1 VIFLEAYEGTD
12 NMSRSRSAA
21 CIALYPVGNATG
33 SWVVWK
39 LEMRVR
45 VRRTNVQKLMTS
57 QQMISTM
64 NALAQEYEENQRQ
77 PTLPEVIIQQGN
89 RNPETAEADLE
100 EKTEADPEEI
110 AEANPD
116 VRSDPEG
123 GMENNPETEM
133 NPEVIG
139 GNDAL
144 VNPKTNL
151 EASMDDDLE
160 AQTKSLHCSYQD

>member
-1 VIFLEAYEGTD
+1 
-12 NMSRSRSAA
+12 
-21 CIALYPVGNATG
+21 
-33 SWVVWK
+33 
-39 LEMRVR
+39 
-45 VRRTNVQKLMTS
+45 
-57 QQMISTM
+57 M

-77 PTLPEVIIQQGN
+77 PTLPEVIIQQGD
-89 RNPETAEADLE
+89 RNPEIAEADLE
-100 EKTEADPEEI
+100 EIAEADPEEI

-160 AQTKSLHCSYQD
+160 ANLNGRVYTRSGRMVYKPSHFIAVTKISKSDWKEKYCESAIKQELSQLFQELKAL